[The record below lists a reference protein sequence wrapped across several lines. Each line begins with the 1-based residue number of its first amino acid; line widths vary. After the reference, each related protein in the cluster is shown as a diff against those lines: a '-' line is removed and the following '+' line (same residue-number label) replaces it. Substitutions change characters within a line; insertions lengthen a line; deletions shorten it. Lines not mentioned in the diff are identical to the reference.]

1 MLCRYT
7 YTLCILF
14 ILAAEQN
21 LSEDG
26 INEIIFGGDVS
37 FAGII
42 YYLKR
47 IENCSYKESFEKI
60 ESIFKQADDV
70 VINLE
75 SPLGDVQNPP
85 RRNDEAKDLHLLA
98 ETESVQSLKSI
109 HVTAATLAN
118 NHILDFDENTVNFT
132 AQQLLQQGIAYSGV
146 IFGNNSNDPQ
156 VPVMLDK
163 HNVKVALLS
172 YCVEQDGCNDSREVS
187 NISPAIYSPEAFKR
201 DIKYLKSK
209 QEPDIIVLYMH
220 WDMDCGNF
228 KEDGKNNR
236 VVLFLQQFVD
246 VIIGTHPH
254 LKNGHYYVNNTLVVQ
269 SLGNLLFPLRGT
281 PFKIFDADGVNQ
293 MSYEEQSKKVYAMV
307 KKDKNSSAFSKIVK
321 IRFKKDGID
330 KANSM
335 YMDLVTDISKKKC
348 LYIRPT
354 KSNTT
359 WNVICASDDDQCLNH
374 D

>member
-1 MLCRYT
+1 LKNEVCYV
-7 YTLCILF
+7 
-14 ILAAEQN
+14 
-21 LSEDG
+21 SEDG

-156 VPVMLDK
+156 V
-163 HNVKVALLS
+163 
-172 YCVEQDGCNDSREVS
+172 
-187 NISPAIYSPEAFKR
+187 ISF
-201 DIKYLKSK
+201 
-209 QEPDIIVLYMH
+209 Q
-220 WDMDCGNF
+220 
-228 KEDGKNNR
+228 
-236 VVLFLQQFVD
+236 
-246 VIIGTHPH
+246 
-254 LKNGHYYVNNTLVVQ
+254 
-269 SLGNLLFPLRGT
+269 
-281 PFKIFDADGVNQ
+281 
-293 MSYEEQSKKVYAMV
+293 
-307 KKDKNSSAFSKIVK
+307 
-321 IRFKKDGID
+321 
-330 KANSM
+330 
-335 YMDLVTDISKKKC
+335 
-348 LYIRPT
+348 
-354 KSNTT
+354 
-359 WNVICASDDDQCLNH
+359 
-374 D
+374 